1 MIIVDFIIYT
11 LEIMG
16 KLKLL
21 WLLLIYGLLSA
32 CIGKEKID
40 IFSKVE
46 EYVELYPDSALW
58 LLKQIPHPEK
68 FRGKQRADYALLLTQ
83 AQDKNYLDSLQSD
96 SLIKF
101 AVDYYKDGDDKV
113 KAGKALFY
121 YGKMMALQENDTLAM
136 QTYLNALERLEK
148 TEEYKLQGLVYEYMG
163 YINRDRKLYGDA
175 INNYQ
180 SSVTCY
186 RKADD
191 TLGIIYIY
199 RDIARVYITK
209 QNYDSAYNYIDQ
221 AVSLYEKAEKCID
234 EKRVLPSLLH
244 MKGLAK
250 RDEGDLIGSISLLKE
265 AIESE
270 KDIHYVHHYSLSLG
284 NIYLS
289 INRLNEA
296 RECFELALTSERNFT
311 KAGAYHYLYLLEKQ
325 QQRYAKALSF
335 KEKSDS
341 LLSIVQNADQGERVM
356 TLQRKYENEKMLL
369 EKQQLKHAKEVQLYS
384 LLLVIVLIIL
394 FGFIAYLF
402 IKKRYEKRF
411 QKSMQVI
418 ARNEELIQHYTYEL
432 GILKQK
438 EGEIAEKN
446 KVKIGKLNQKI
457 LLLET
462 ENKKIRENV
471 YVSGAYLLEQLKENK
486 LILKEMTQ
494 QEKRQVLGYIDIIH
508 ANFISR
514 LKKEFDLNDGQLM
527 LIALLKVGF
536 TSNDLAIIFD
546 CELKS
551 VFRNKS
557 RLKNKMNLD
566 EKDKIE
572 KFIAHY

>member
-1 MIIVDFIIYT
+1 M
-11 LEIMG
+11 E

-21 WLLLIYGLLSA
+21 GLLLICGLLSA
-32 CIGKEKID
+32 CTGKEKAD
-40 IFSKVE
+40 IFSQVE
-46 EYVELYPDSALW
+46 GYMELYPDSALW
-58 LLKQIPHPEK
+58 LLNQIPHPEK
-68 FRGKQRADYALLLTQ
+68 LHGKQRADYALLLTQ

-101 AVDYYKDGDDKV
+101 AVDYYKDGDDRV

-186 RKADD
+186 RKVDD

-341 LLSIVQNADQGERVM
+341 LLSIAQNADQGERVM

-536 TSNDLAIIFD
+536 TSNDLAIALD

-557 RLKNKMNLD
+557 RLKNKMKLD
-566 EKDKIE
+566 TKDKIE

>member
-1 MIIVDFIIYT
+1 MR
-11 LEIMG
+11 
-16 KLKLL
+16 KR
-21 WLLLIYGLLSA
+21 LLIVLLCAFGLLSSCLREEA
-32 CIGKEKID
+32 CDTFDRIEKYMD
-40 IFSKVE
+40 I
-46 EYVELYPDSALW
+46 YPDSALW
-58 LLKQIPHPEK
+58 LLNQISHPEK
-68 FRGKQRADYALLLTQ
+68 LYGKQRADYALLLTQ

-101 AVDYYKDGDDKV
+101 AVDYYKDGDNKV

-148 TEEYKLQGLVYEYMG
+148 TKEYKLQGLVYEYMG

-175 INNYQ
+175 LNNYQ
-180 SSVTCY
+180 SSMTCY

-221 AVSLYEKAEKCID
+221 AVSLYEKAEKYID

-265 AIESE
+265 AIDSE
-270 KDIHYVHHYSLSLG
+270 KDIHYMHHYSLSLG

-341 LLSIVQNADQGERVM
+341 LLSIAQNTDQGERVM

-536 TSNDLAIIFD
+536 TSNDLAIALD

-557 RLKNKMNLD
+557 RLKNKMKLD
-566 EKDKIE
+566 TKDKIE